1 MKSGKLY
8 LSKTISYYEPLL
20 IRYARRMVHDETE
33 AAKLVY
39 DVLQTQYDRDELKPS
54 KYLRS
59 ELKNTLWTRCY
70 DFMQSKRSNNLSQ
83 TLLK

>member
-1 MKSGKLY
+1 MKSGKTY
-8 LSKTISYYEPLL
+8 LAKTISYYEPLL

-33 AAKLVY
+33 AEKLVF
-39 DVLQTQYDRDELKPS
+39 DVLQTQHDRDELKPS
-54 KYLRS
+54 EYLRS